1 MTPGSPTVSDGA
13 PASGVAKGCCVPSRA
28 SAMPEAAARTAT
40 AAAMPPPA
48 VAAVAIP
55 GGVAIVGTDAP
66 VFRDDGEGPAR
77 RVTLAA
83 FRMDACAVTNARF
96 AAFVAATGHRTDAE
110 RFGWSFVF
118 RDFLAPGQMAES
130 PDATPW
136 WCKVDGA
143 CWHAPEGPG
152 SSVADRPDHPV
163 IHVSWTDAV
172 AFAAWAGGR
181 LPSEAEWE
189 HAAQGGDCGAR
200 FPWGAEEPTD
210 ATGHLCNIWQGDFPR
225 RNTVTD
231 GYAGPAPVGRFAAN
245 PYGLFDMAGNV
256 WEWTADPFRI
266 RSLGSAA
273 KARTRAA
280 AAAKERVMKGG
291 SYLCHRSY
299 CYRYRIAARV
309 GHSPDT
315 SAGHTGFRL
324 AYDA

>member
-1 MTPGSPTVSDGA
+1 MTSSPRGSNGA
-13 PASGVAKGCCVPSRA
+13 PAANAAKGCCVPSRDV
-28 SAMPEAAARTAT
+28 AMPAAAAGIGT
-40 AAAMPPPA
+40 AAAAAAPIT
-48 VAAVAIP
+48 VAVAIP
-55 GGVAIVGTDAP
+55 GGTGVVGTDAP
-66 VFRDDGEGPAR
+66 VFREDGEGPAR
-77 RVTLAA
+77 RVTLGA
-83 FRMDACAVTNARF
+83 FRMDAFAVTNARF
-96 AAFVAATGHRTDAE
+96 AAFVAASGYQTDAE

-118 RDFLAPGQMAES
+118 RDFLPPDQPAQSA
-130 PDATPW
+130 DATPW

-152 SSVADRPDHPV
+152 SSIANRPEHPV
-163 IHVSWTDAV
+163 VHVSWTDAT
-172 AFAAWAGGR
+172 AFAAWSGGR
-181 LPSEAEWE
+181 LPTEAEWE
-189 HAAQGGDCGAR
+189 HAARGGDPRAR
-200 FPWGAEEPTD
+200 FPWGAEEPSD
-210 ATGHLCNIWQGDFPR
+210 QSAHLCNIWQGQFPG
-225 RNTVTD
+225 RNTAAD
-231 GYAGPAPVGRFAAN
+231 GYAGTAPVGCFPAN

-280 AAAKERVMKGG
+280 VAAKERVMKGG

-324 AYDA
+324 VYDV